1 MLVGAVALAF
11 VILGLTAVYTAQLSA
26 RPASTGTAGVD
37 AGNAEEFNRES
48 RRQVRVLAV
57 RANHAEPYYASETA
71 VNDSVDDAV
80 GNYSALVSETYA
92 GRSGTVVAVT
102 YTGVAADGYGTRTV
116 TRGNETSFED
126 PANPGTDWAPVDR
139 RADVGW
145 FVLSFNVT
153 AMPEGQ
159 PFRVVVENGTAA
171 DLNPDTGPNERRT
184 VYTFTRNST
193 GESVLT
199 IDVDL
204 PGTPAEVST
213 TCNPTGQRSLVDLK
227 SASVP
232 TSGCSFVPGIAQLD
246 GPYTVRF
253 ENPDNAVGGFSV
265 VTDVDP
271 LATWDAGVTDPN
283 SLPAC
288 DDPAAGPGD
297 PCNTYAVWN
306 ATVTTEYYTD
316 RLSYSNTQNVTVYE
330 GA

>member
-1 MLVGAVALAF
+1 
-11 VILGLTAVYTAQLSA
+11 
-26 RPASTGTAGVD
+26 
-37 AGNAEEFNRES
+37 
-48 RRQVRVLAV
+48 
-57 RANHAEPYYASETA
+57 
-71 VNDSVDDAV
+71 
-80 GNYSALVSETYA
+80 
-92 GRSGTVVAVT
+92 
-102 YTGVAADGYGTRTV
+102 
-116 TRGNETSFED
+116 
-126 PANPGTDWAPVDR
+126 
-139 RADVGW
+139 
-145 FVLSFNVT
+145 
-153 AMPEGQ
+153 
-159 PFRVVVENGTAA
+159 
-171 DLNPDTGPNERRT
+171 
-184 VYTFTRNST
+184 
-193 GESVLT
+193 
-199 IDVDL
+199 
-204 PGTPAEVST
+204 
-213 TCNPTGQRSLVDLK
+213 
-227 SASVP
+227 VP